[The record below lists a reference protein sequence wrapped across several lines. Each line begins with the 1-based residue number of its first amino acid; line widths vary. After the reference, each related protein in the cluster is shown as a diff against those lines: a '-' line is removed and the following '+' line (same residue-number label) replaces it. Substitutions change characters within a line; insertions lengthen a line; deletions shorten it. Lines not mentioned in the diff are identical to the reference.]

1 MNIYLNDVFSIDN
14 VIFPESTK
22 NTVMNTGSFIRTIYS
37 TNNVVLNNLIF
48 LIDIKNISYNNGKIY
63 FNSNENKEIIDKLV
77 NVEYLLLNKLNNNYN
92 NKTFTI
98 REHLGKGNIKIFTE
112 NNNDLYN
119 LKDIK
124 LIVKISGIW
133 INNNNYGL
141 ICKYIY

>member
-37 TNNVVLNNLIF
+37 TNNVILNNLIF

-112 NNNDLYN
+112 NNSDLYN

>member
-1 MNIYLNDVFSIDN
+1 MNIYLNDIFSIDN

-37 TNNVVLNNLIF
+37 TNSVILNNLIF
-48 LIDIKNISYNNGKIY
+48 LININNISYNNGKIY
-63 FNSNENKEIIDKLV
+63 FNSHENQEVIDKLV
-77 NVEYLLLNKLNNNYN
+77 NIEYLLLNKLNHNYN

-98 REHLGKGNIKIFTE
+98 REHLGKGNIKVFTE
-112 NNNDLYN
+112 NISDLTN
-119 LKDIK
+119 LKNIN

-133 INNNNYGL
+133 VNNNNYGL

>member
-14 VIFPESTK
+14 VIFQESTK